1 MNKKAIRGKYISL
14 EKIISKNEGGVVL
27 ASIIFSRPL
36 PIETIINNCGIIP
49 IKVPKK
55 QFFILILNITGS
67 VLAIK
72 KGIPPINL

>member
-1 MNKKAIRGKYISL
+1 MLIITMNKKAIRGKYISL

-36 PIETIINNCGIIP
+36 PIETIINNWGTIP

-55 QFFILILNITGS
+55 
-67 VLAIK
+67 
-72 KGIPPINL
+72 

>member
-1 MNKKAIRGKYISL
+1 MNKKAKRGKYIFL

-36 PIETIINNCGIIP
+36 PIETIINNWGIIP

-55 QFFILILNITGS
+55 
-67 VLAIK
+67 
-72 KGIPPINL
+72 